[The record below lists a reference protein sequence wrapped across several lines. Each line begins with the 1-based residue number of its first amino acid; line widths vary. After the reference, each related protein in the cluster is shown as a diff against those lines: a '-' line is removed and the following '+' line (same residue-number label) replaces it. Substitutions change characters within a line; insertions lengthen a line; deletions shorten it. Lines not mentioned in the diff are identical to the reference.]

1 MGTVSRFK
9 SCPDSQVLRRMCG
22 MYRITKTQDISR
34 PRAKRFLA
42 HVTVHTT
49 NKDTIKKVIQ
59 EATEIV
65 KHHNAPNSKF
75 KDKLAH
81 VVWLYIHYSG
91 RLVCRTLWVTD
102 KKTVLMD
109 KDTESYF
116 LEIQP
121 PKPLEYD
128 ELVGDI
134 QVEWKI

>member
-1 MGTVSRFK
+1 
-9 SCPDSQVLRRMCG
+9 
-22 MYRITKTQDISR
+22 MYKITEIQDVSR

-49 NKDTIKKVIQ
+49 DKDAIKKIVQ
-59 EATEIV
+59 EATGIV
-65 KHHNAPNSKF
+65 KYNNAPNSKF
-75 KDKLAH
+75 KDELAH
-81 VVWLYIHYSG
+81 AVWLYIHYSG
-91 RLVCRTLWVTD
+91 KLICRTLWVTD

-109 KDTESYF
+109 KDTEPYF
-116 LEIQP
+116 LEIQL